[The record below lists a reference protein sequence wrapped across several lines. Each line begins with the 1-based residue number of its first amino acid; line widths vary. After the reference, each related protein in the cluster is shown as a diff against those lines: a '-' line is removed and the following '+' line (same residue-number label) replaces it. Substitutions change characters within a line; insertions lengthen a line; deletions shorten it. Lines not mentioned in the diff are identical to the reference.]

1 MPEYCVFCQGMI
13 VLNKMNLTQKL
24 KDTSMAIL
32 PVDLIV
38 LALHFTVAPLAPHLL
53 ISFLAGSIFVIL
65 GLGVFLAGADLG
77 IVPAGS
83 LLGASLTR
91 TRNLPLILIALLISG
106 FIITIAE
113 PNLRVQ
119 GDLVESVTGSIG
131 SWTLVFAVAGGIGI
145 FLAIA
150 MLRIL
155 LQIPFR
161 VVIILLYGIA
171 LALATRVDP
180 SLVAIAFDS
189 SGSATGPLT
198 VPFFIALGIGVTSVR
213 GGKNAGDDSFGT
225 TGIAAIGPIFA
236 MVVVGLLVAGKGHSV
251 DGPPDIRVEAAA
263 INQGALELWVSSVP
277 SIMKSVALSL
287 SPLAALLVFFQITL
301 LKLPPAQ
308 VRRLVIGLAYTW
320 LGLVLFFVGATSGFI
335 PAGAALGGALG
346 ALGSNYFLV
355 PVGCALGSAIVCAE
369 PAMWVLT
376 SQVEEVTSG
385 NIRKPAVL
393 TAVALGVA
401 SGVALSMWRVLA
413 GFSVWYLVGPL
424 YILAI
429 SLTLVTPKLFA
440 SIAFDSGSVA
450 TGPVSSAFILPL
462 TIGAS
467 AAAGGDP
474 ARDAFGLI
482 AMIAITPPVS
492 MQILG
497 IIFHAK
503 ERRALKKAGLIKGED
518 AK

>member
-1 MPEYCVFCQGMI
+1 
-13 VLNKMNLTQKL
+13 MNLTQKL
-24 KDTSMAIL
+24 KDTSLAII

-38 LALHFTVAPLAPHLL
+38 LALHATVAPLAPHLL
-53 ISFLAGSIFVIL
+53 ISFLAGSVFVIL
-65 GLGVFLAGADLG
+65 GLSIFLAGADLG

-113 PNLRVQ
+113 PNLKVQ
-119 GDLVESVTGSIG
+119 GDLVESVTGLLG
-131 SWTLVFAVAGGIGI
+131 SWSLVFAVAGGIGI

-155 LQIPFR
+155 FQIPFR
-161 VVIILLYGIA
+161 IIIILFYGIA
-171 LALATRVDP
+171 LILATRIDP

-189 SGSATGPLT
+189 SGAATGPLT

-213 GGKNAGDDSFGT
+213 GGKNAEDDSFGT

-236 MVVVGLLVAGKGHSV
+236 MVLVGFLVSGQGPSAEVAG
-251 DGPPDIRVEAAA
+251 DIQVEAAA
-263 INQGALELWVSSVP
+263 VEPGSLTLWISSIP
-277 SIMKSVALSL
+277 TTMKGVALSL

-308 VRRLVIGLAYTW
+308 VRRLVVGLVYTW
-320 LGLVLFFVGATSGFI
+320 LGLVLFFVGTNSGFI
-335 PAGAALGGALG
+335 PAGAALGEALG
-346 ALGSNYFLV
+346 ALESNYFLV
-355 PVGCALGSAIVCAE
+355 PVGCAFGAAIVCAE

-376 SQVEEVTSG
+376 SQIEEVTSG

-413 GFSVWYLVGPL
+413 GFSVWYLIAPL
-424 YILAI
+424 FILAI
-429 SLTLVTPKLFA
+429 VLTLVTPKLFA

-497 IIFHAK
+497 IIFHVK
-503 ERRALKKAGLIKGED
+503 ERRAFKKAGLIKGED